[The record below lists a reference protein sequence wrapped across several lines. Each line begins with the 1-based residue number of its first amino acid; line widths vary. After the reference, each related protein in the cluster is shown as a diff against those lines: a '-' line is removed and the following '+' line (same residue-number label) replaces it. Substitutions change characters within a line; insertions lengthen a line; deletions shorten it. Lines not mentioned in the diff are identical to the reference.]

1 MTIWYLED
9 SMWTIRAATCH
20 PPQPASQ
27 TSSYPLVSLH
37 TTMDIR
43 LGSKLETDTQTPL
56 SLPSAPGAIYME
68 SSLEIWPH
76 YPFRSRWWFW
86 FRALVFKLNT
96 TNSKSHGRTLSS
108 NWHKA
113 LCVKQ
118 WQEEAFSSAPSP
130 FGSAE
135 AMWRLAEH
143 GKCPYIILT
152 WLLATPVHGHQVLLP
167 TSGSSR

>member
-9 SMWTIRAATCH
+9 SMWTILAVPFH

-27 TSSYPLVSLH
+27 PFPYPLISCH

-43 LGSKLETDTQTPL
+43 RGSKLETETRTPL
-56 SLPSAPGAIYME
+56 SCPPLLWPFYTE
-68 SSLEIWPH
+68 SYLEIWPH

-96 TNSKSHGRTLSS
+96 TNSKSQGRTLSS
-108 NWHKA
+108 NWHRA
-113 LCVKQ
+113 LCGG
-118 WQEEAFSSAPSP
+118 QEVAYSAAPSL

-135 AMWRLAEH
+135 AMGRLAEH
-143 GKCPYIILT
+143 GKCPYVILT
-152 WLLATPVHGHQVLLP
+152 RRLSTPVHGHQILLP